1 MESCVVKVAELRKR
15 FPQKDIQVDGGV
27 GPGTIGCCARAG
39 TSRHPH
45 LRSSLTEIDRLE
57 RDRSGNSHLR
67 SDGSSSRHFFHA
79 QHRL

>member
-39 TSRHPH
+39 
-45 LRSSLTEIDRLE
+45 SSPLSLPELLLMEMRRLE
-57 RDRSGNSHLR
+57 RDSSGNSHFWIV
-67 SDGSSSRHFFHA
+67 GSWGSHLFHA